1 MNASIRQYV
10 QSAFNRDETRTVAV
24 VSPRRDLLDSL
35 KAHLKGE
42 KRFQLVTIQGNL
54 SQLESQLGSG
64 LRPRLLVADLRDDIE
79 AAIAS
84 IEKLRTEGFDGAIVV
99 ISGTLD
105 ESALRGML
113 RFHVADWL
121 PAEAD
126 SAEIVEACERALN
139 TRRPGEGRTRARCL
153 AFVPAAGGVGTTT
166 LAIQAA
172 YLLASRTRD
181 FRRACLVDLNLQSGC
196 LADYLDLEPLFDADT
211 IRGEPGRLDARLLEM
226 MLARHPTGLAVLA
239 SARTPTERPRADG
252 KLVTTVLSAVSDM
265 FQHMVLDFPLA
276 WQDWTFDVLDGSD
289 QIYVVTEFTVPAMR
303 RARELSEAIVL
314 RFGGERSPAVIVN
327 KYRQR
332 WFGSGLRR
340 NDATELLGVRLAGFV
355 SEDAD
360 LVHEAVN
367 RGELIS
373 AIDRSNRVSRDLARI
388 LSLKT

>member
-24 VSPRRDLLDSL
+24 VSPRRDLLENL

-42 KRFQLVTIQGNL
+42 RRFQLVTIQGNL
-54 SQLESQLGSG
+54 SQLKSQLGSG

-79 AAIAS
+79 ASISS
-84 IEKLRTEGFDGAIVV
+84 IEELRTEGFDGAIVV

-105 ESALRGML
+105 EPSLRGML

-139 TRRPGEGRTRARCL
+139 ARRAGEGRTRARCL

-172 YLLASRTRD
+172 YLLAGRTRD
-181 FRRACLVDLNLQSGC
+181 FRRTCLVDLNLQSGC

-226 MLARHPTGLAVLA
+226 MLARHSTGLAVLA

-276 WQDWTFDVLDGSD
+276 WHDWTFDVLDGSD
-289 QIYVVTEFTVPAMR
+289 RIYVVTEFTVPAMR
-303 RARELSEAIVL
+303 RARELSEAIVS

-388 LSLKT
+388 LSLNI